1 VTLFLLIAMAF
12 NIFAMPASSII
23 LLFSVAFGTSNALP
37 WTEPQ
42 KTNAY
47 QADQW
52 TPKPTGIPADP
63 ARLFKRSSV
72 DVNVCGWIG
81 GNSAQPAQCRSGS
94 SCVHDTIH
102 GYVGCCTTSGACT
115 AGVYTSCVDG
125 NSGGWQWNSGLADN
139 GVLTWYAQKDFI
151 I

>member
-1 VTLFLLIAMAF
+1 MTLFLLIAMGP

-23 LLFSVAFGTSNALP
+23 LLFSVAFGVTNALP
-37 WTEPQ
+37 WAEPHQ
-42 KTNAY
+42 TNTY

-52 TPKPTGIPADP
+52 SPKPTPISGDP
-63 ARLFKRSSV
+63 AGLFKRSSV
-72 DVNVCGWIG
+72 DVNICGWIG
-81 GNSAQPAQCRSGS
+81 GIFGQPVQCGSGS

-125 NSGGWQWNSGLADN
+125 GSDGWSPNSGLADN
-139 GVLTWYAQKDFI
+139 GIETWYA
-151 I
+151 